1 MVAPSYVLAGAAMF
15 VLGAVFTQLGSSN
28 DTEELYLQVLEYGF
42 AIAFLT
48 IGGGLLV
55 ISVL

>member
-1 MVAPSYVLAGAAMF
+1 MVTASYVLGGASMF
-15 VLGAVFTQLGSSN
+15 ILGAVFTRLGASN

-48 IGGGLLV
+48 IGAGLVV
-55 ISVL
+55 ISLL

>member
-1 MVAPSYVLAGAAMF
+1 MVTASYALAGAAMF
-15 VLGAVFTQLGSSN
+15 VLGAVFTRLGSSN

-48 IGGGLLV
+48 IGGGLVV
-55 ISVL
+55 IGLL